1 MKTPRF
7 LFLAAA
13 PFLVLAFCG
22 TASAAP
28 DYDELAKSARATLAA
43 MIETDTS
50 NPPGNEGRIVQI
62 VAKRLKDAGVPY
74 EITEFEPGRRN
85 IVARLKGTGPE
96 KPLMLLAHIDV
107 VGADGQAWT
116 VPPHKLT
123 EKDGFLYG
131 RGTGDMLGM
140 AAINLETF
148 LDLKRSG
155 APLRRDVILAMT
167 GDEESGGKGISYVL
181 AHAPKSIDAGF
192 VLNEGGKPTLG
203 DDGKVRFVNLVG
215 AEKIYEDFELVAKG
229 KTGHSSVPLDDNAIY
244 RLSEALAR
252 LGRFKFPARLLP
264 VTRAYFAARAS
275 VETPEI
281 AAAMRALAAS
291 AGELPADA
299 VKTIDAEPLLM
310 PALRTTCVATLLS
323 AGTRVNALPAEAK
336 ANVNCR
342 VLPDE
347 TLEQVRAVLARVLAD
362 PAVEIRPVSPFA
374 QAGPSPVE
382 GADIDAVRKIIGEM
396 WPGVPVIP
404 SMSYGASDSLFL
416 RQAGIEAYGLSPIVN
431 TDADGRRAHGIDER
445 IPVSSLRTG
454 VEFYG
459 RLARELA
466 VAR

>member
-1 MKTPRF
+1 MRTTHRF
-7 LFLAAA
+7 LRAAA
-13 PFLVLAFCG
+13 LCPLLAIRAH
-22 TASAAP
+22 ASAAP
-28 DYDELAKSARATLAA
+28 DYDALAASARATLAA

-50 NPPGNEGRIVQI
+50 NPPGNEARIVTL

-74 EITEFEPGRRN
+74 EITEFEPGRKN
-85 IVARLKGTGPE
+85 IVARLKGAGPE

-116 VPPHKLT
+116 FPPHKLT

-167 GDEESGGKGISYVL
+167 GDEESGGKGIRYVL
-181 AHAPKSIDAGF
+181 EHAPKSIDAGF
-192 VLNEGGKPTLG
+192 VLNEGGKPSLG
-203 DDGKVRFVNLVG
+203 DDGKVRYVSLVG

-244 RLSEALAR
+244 RLSDALSR

-264 VTRAYFAARAS
+264 VTRAYFAARAAI
-275 VETPEI
+275 EKPEI
-281 AAAMRALAAS
+281 AAAMSALAAS
-291 AGELPADA
+291 TGELPTGA

-310 PALRTTCVATLLS
+310 PSLHTTCVATLLS

-336 ANVNCR
+336 ATVNCR

-347 TLEQVRAVLARVLAD
+347 TLEQVRAVLAGVIAD
-362 PAVEIRPVSPFA
+362 PAVEIRPVDPFA
-374 QAGPSPVE
+374 RAAPAPGE
-382 GADIDAVRKIIGEM
+382 GAANE
-396 WPGVPVIP
+396 
-404 SMSYGASDSLFL
+404 
-416 RQAGIEAYGLSPIVN
+416 AG
-431 TDADGRRAHGIDER
+431 
-445 IPVSSLRTG
+445 
-454 VEFYG
+454 
-459 RLARELA
+459 
-466 VAR
+466 